1 MPVRKFK
8 PTSPG
13 RRFMSVSTFDDITKS
28 KPEKAL
34 TEKLT
39 KKGGRNNYGRL
50 TMRHQGGG
58 HKRRYRVIDF
68 KRTKDGVPAKVAA
81 IEYDPNRS
89 ARIALL
95 HYADG
100 AKSYILA
107 PARLRVGA
115 FVESGP
121 AADIKPGNA
130 LPLEN
135 IPTGTLV
142 HNVELQPGQGG
153 KMARSAG
160 SGVQLVAKD
169 GGYAVLRLPSGELR
183 RVLLTCRATVGQVG
197 NLDHENETGGK
208 AGRSRWKGKRP
219 TVRGSAMN
227 PVDHPHGGGEGKS
240 KGGRHPVT
248 PWGVPTLGKRTRSE
262 AQAVRQVDRPR
273 PQARQGEALVSRS
286 SKKGPFVEER
296 LMSRIEAMNETNEK
310 RMIRTW
316 SRTSTVFPEMVGHT
330 IAVHDGRKHV
340 PVFITEQMVGHKL
353 GEFAPTRTFRAH
365 SGDRKAEV
373 RR

>member
-13 RRFMSVSTFDDITKS
+13 RRFMSVSSFEEITKS
-28 KPEKAL
+28 RPEKSL
-34 TEKLT
+34 TTKLT
-39 KKGGRNNYGRL
+39 KKGGRNNYGRI
-50 TMRHQGGG
+50 TTRHQGGG
-58 HKRRYRVIDF
+58 HKRRYRIIDF

-107 PARLRVGA
+107 PARIRVGA
-115 FVESGP
+115 VVESGP

-142 HNVELQPGQGG
+142 HNVELKPGQGG

-183 RVLLTCRATVGQVG
+183 RVLLACRATVGQVG
-197 NLDHENETGGK
+197 NLEHENETGGK

-248 PWGVPTLGKRTRSE
+248 PWGVPTLGKRTRQKHKQSDKLI
-262 AQAVRQVDRPR
+262 VR
-273 PQARQGEALVSRS
+273 ARRRG
-286 SKKGPFVEER
+286 K
-296 LMSRIEAMNETNEK
+296 EK
-310 RMIRTW
+310 R
-316 SRTSTVFPEMVGHT
+316 
-330 IAVHDGRKHV
+330 
-340 PVFITEQMVGHKL
+340 
-353 GEFAPTRTFRAH
+353 
-365 SGDRKAEV
+365 
-373 RR
+373 

>member
-1 MPVRKFK
+1 MPTRKFK

-13 RRFMSVSTFDDITKS
+13 RRFMTVSDFAEITKTD
-28 KPEKAL
+28 PEKSL
-34 TEKLT
+34 VESV
-39 KKGGRNNYGRL
+39 KKTGGRNNKGRI
-50 TMRHQGGG
+50 TTRHKGGG

-68 KRTKDGVPAKVAA
+68 KRLKDGIPAKVAA

-89 ARIALL
+89 ANIALL

-115 FVESGP
+115 SVESGP

-130 LPLEN
+130 LPLQN

-142 HNVELQPGQGG
+142 HNVELKPGQGG

-160 SGVQLVAKD
+160 SGVQLVGKD
-169 GGYAVLRLPSGELR
+169 EGGAVLRLPSGELR
-183 RVLLTCRATVGQVG
+183 RVPLACRATVGQVG
-197 NLDHENETGGK
+197 NVDHENITGGK
-208 AGRSRWKGKRP
+208 AGRSRWRGVRP

-248 PWGVPTLGKRTRSE
+248 PWGVPTLGKRTRRKHKESD
-262 AQAVRQVDRPR
+262 QQIIRQRR
-273 PQARQGEALVSRS
+273 RG
-286 SKKGPFVEER
+286 K
-296 LMSRIEAMNETNEK
+296 EK
-310 RMIRTW
+310 R
-316 SRTSTVFPEMVGHT
+316 
-330 IAVHDGRKHV
+330 
-340 PVFITEQMVGHKL
+340 
-353 GEFAPTRTFRAH
+353 
-365 SGDRKAEV
+365 
-373 RR
+373 

>member
-100 AKSYILA
+100 ARSEE
-107 PARLRVGA
+107 RRVGK
-115 FVESGP
+115 E
-121 AADIKPGNA
+121 
-130 LPLEN
+130 
-135 IPTGTLV
+135 
-142 HNVELQPGQGG
+142 
-153 KMARSAG
+153 
-160 SGVQLVAKD
+160 
-169 GGYAVLRLPSGELR
+169 
-183 RVLLTCRATVGQVG
+183 C
-197 NLDHENETGGK
+197 
-208 AGRSRWKGKRP
+208 RSRWSP
-219 TVRGSAMN
+219 Y
-227 PVDHPHGGGEGKS
+227 H
-240 KGGRHPVT
+240 
-248 PWGVPTLGKRTRSE
+248 
-262 AQAVRQVDRPR
+262 
-273 PQARQGEALVSRS
+273 
-286 SKKGPFVEER
+286 
-296 LMSRIEAMNETNEK
+296 
-310 RMIRTW
+310 
-316 SRTSTVFPEMVGHT
+316 
-330 IAVHDGRKHV
+330 
-340 PVFITEQMVGHKL
+340 
-353 GEFAPTRTFRAH
+353 
-365 SGDRKAEV
+365 
-373 RR
+373 